1 MAFWEM
7 KGTKRAIVSSEVART
22 QISRV
27 AEVQNR
33 STVTPLNFRFNS
45 DFSTSASNPHSK
57 SLFFFSDTSSFV
69 FPRTQR
75 ESEGETETM
84 SKPQEE
90 KYEEEEELQSSGK
103 RLKCAKSFKEK
114 GKEEEEDEEE
124 EELEREV
131 SLMEDTRGGLFFC
144 PTNPTSFVVSDAL
157 ELDFPIIYV
166 NKVFQNFTGYQAHE
180 VLGHNWYFFFYS
192 SFIFHFTFYVFQY
205 LLLFSVFFFLLET
218 KKEEYF
224 KFQLLCSFYFNVGI
238 LVWLVEK
245 WGNYVIS
252 F

>member
-1 MAFWEM
+1 
-7 KGTKRAIVSSEVART
+7 
-22 QISRV
+22 
-27 AEVQNR
+27 
-33 STVTPLNFRFNS
+33 VTPLTRF
-45 DFSTSASNPHSK
+45 TSIQLPLPILTAK
-57 SLFFFSDTSSFV
+57 SLFFFSDFSYFV

-114 GKEEEEDEEE
+114 GKEEEEEVEEEE

-131 SLMEDTRGGLFFC
+131 SLMEDTRGGLFFY

-180 VLGHNWYFFFYS
+180 VLGHNWYFFLLF
-192 SFIFHFTFYVFQY
+192 FHFSFYVLRFSIPPT
-205 LLLFSVFFFLLET
+205 LFCCFFLET
-218 KKEEYF
+218 K
-224 KFQLLCSFYFNVGI
+224 
-238 LVWLVEK
+238 
-245 WGNYVIS
+245 
-252 F
+252 

>member
-1 MAFWEM
+1 
-7 KGTKRAIVSSEVART
+7 
-22 QISRV
+22 
-27 AEVQNR
+27 
-33 STVTPLNFRFNS
+33 VTPLTRF
-45 DFSTSASNPHSK
+45 TSIQLPLPILTAK
-57 SLFFFSDTSSFV
+57 SLFFFSDFSYFV

-114 GKEEEEDEEE
+114 GEEEEEEEEE

-131 SLMEDTRGGLFFC
+131 SLMEDTRGGLFFY

-180 VLGHNWYFFFYS
+180 VLGHNWYFFFIL
-192 SFIFHFTFYVFQY
+192 SFFILRFTFFNTS
-205 LLLFSVFFFLLET
+205 FSFLFFFFT
-218 KKEEYF
+218 
-224 KFQLLCSFYFNVGI
+224 
-238 LVWLVEK
+238 
-245 WGNYVIS
+245 
-252 F
+252 

>member
-27 AEVQNR
+27 AEQKHSD
-33 STVTPLNFRFNS
+33 STYTLHFN
-45 DFSTSASNPHSK
+45 STSASNPHSK
-57 SLFFFSDTSSFV
+57 SLFFFSDFSSFV
-69 FPRTQR
+69 FPRIQR
-75 ESEGETETM
+75 ESEGEPETM

-114 GKEEEEDEEE
+114 GKEEEEEEEE

-131 SLMEDTRGGLFFC
+131 SLMEDTRGGLFFY

-180 VLGHNWYFFFYS
+180 VLGHNWYFFFIL
-192 SFIFHFTFYVFQY
+192 SFFILRFTFFNTS
-205 LLLFSVFFFLLET
+205 FSFLFFFFT
-218 KKEEYF
+218 
-224 KFQLLCSFYFNVGI
+224 
-238 LVWLVEK
+238 
-245 WGNYVIS
+245 
-252 F
+252 

>member
-7 KGTKRAIVSSEVART
+7 KGTKRAIVSTEVAII

-27 AEVQNR
+27 AEQKH
-33 STVTPLNFRFNS
+33 SDSNS
-45 DFSTSASNPHSK
+45 DLSTSASIPHSK
-57 SLFFFSDTSSFV
+57 SLLFFSDFSSFV

-114 GKEEEEDEEE
+114 GKEEEEEVEEEE

-131 SLMEDTRGGLFFC
+131 SLMEDTRGGLFFY

-180 VLGHNWYFFFYS
+180 VLGHNWYFFLLF
-192 SFIFHFTFYVFQY
+192 FHFSFYVLRFSIPPTLICFFFY
-205 LLLFSVFFFLLET
+205 LKQRKKNILNSNYFVRFISMLVLLF
-218 KKEEYF
+218 
-224 KFQLLCSFYFNVGI
+224 G
-238 LVWLVEK
+238 W
-245 WGNYVIS
+245 
-252 F
+252 